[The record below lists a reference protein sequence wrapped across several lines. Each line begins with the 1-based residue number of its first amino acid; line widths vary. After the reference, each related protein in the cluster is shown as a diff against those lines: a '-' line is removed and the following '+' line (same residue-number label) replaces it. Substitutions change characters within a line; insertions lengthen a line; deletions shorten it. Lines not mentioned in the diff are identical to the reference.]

1 MASSYTSL
9 LGFVQP
15 TTGELTNTWG
25 GVVNSQLTQ
34 LVEDAIA
41 SASTQSVTAGDWTLT
56 TTAGGA
62 QNEARS
68 AALIVTGTPGTTRN
82 IYAPKQAKLYVVINN
97 SDSNVV
103 LKGGPTSP
111 TTGVTV
117 VAGGVSLAAWNTNTG
132 DFVAAAAG
140 VSSLTAGSGVSVSAS
155 TGAVTVANT
164 GVTSAVA
171 GTGIGVSGATG
182 AVTFTNSGVTSIVAG
197 SGITVSGATG
207 AVTVNASAGGINSQV
222 FTSSGTFTIP
232 SGVTKLKMTIVGGGG
247 AGSTATAASG
257 GYEGAGGGGGGL
269 AIKYLTGLTPGNTL
283 TVTVGAAAGTS
294 SVASGTQSI
303 TTVSATGG
311 ANGVTAAVGNGGNG
325 GTGSNGDLNMT
336 GGAGGQ
342 NYLAVSRGGGSG
354 QFINSA
360 GSGGASAGGW
370 GYGGD
375 AGTSATAGTAG
386 RAYGGGGGG
395 GNFNTAG
402 GAGAAGVVLI
412 EW

>member
-97 SDSNVV
+97 SDSSVV

-197 SGITVSGATG
+197 TGITVSGATG
-207 AVTVNASAGGINSQV
+207 AVTVNAAAGGIAAQT

-232 SGVTKLKMTIVGGGG
+232 SGVTAIKMTIVGGGG
-247 AGSTATAASG
+247 AGGSGAAG
-257 GYEGAGGGGGGL
+257 PAGGGGGGGA
-269 AIKYLTGLTPGNTL
+269 AIKFLTGLTPGNTL
-283 TVTVGAAAGTS
+283 TVTVGAAGGTS

-311 ANGVTAAVGNGGNG
+311 AAGGPGSTGGASAAGGI
-325 GTGSNGDLNMT
+325 GSSGDMNIG
-336 GGAGGQ
+336 GGAGGVGISFYI
-342 NYLAVSRGGGSG
+342 NACLGGDMSGVGGSSILGGGG
-354 QFINSA
+354 TNAWLNA
-360 GSGGASAGGW
+360 GAVG
-370 GYGGD
+370 
-375 AGTSATAGTAG
+375 AG

-395 GNFNTAG
+395 GRNGGAG

>member
-62 QNEARS
+62 QNQARS

-97 SDSNVV
+97 SDSSVV

-207 AVTVNASAGGINSQV
+207 AVTVSASAGGINSQV

-247 AGSTATAASG
+247 NGGTGFNGTGFSSGS
-257 GYEGAGGGGGGL
+257 GGGGGGT
-269 AIKYLTGLTPGNTL
+269 AIKYLTGVTPGNTL
-283 TVTVGAAAGTS
+283 SVTVGAATGTS

-311 ANGVTAAVGNGGNG
+311 TSGAFALGGFLVGGVGGL
-325 GTGSNGDLNMT
+325 GSNGDINI
-336 GGAGGQ
+336 GGNPGGPVIGSGCG
-342 NYLAVSRGGGSG
+342 NSPAAAVGGGSTLG
-354 QFINSA
+354 GGGLPISGASNVA
-360 GSGGASAGGW
+360 GNPGRGPGGGASGSFQ
-370 GYGGD
+370 
-375 AGTSATAGTAG
+375 TSSVAS
-386 RAYGGGGGG
+386 
-395 GNFNTAG
+395 
-402 GAGAAGVVLI
+402 GAAGVVLI

>member
-97 SDSNVV
+97 SDSSVV

-207 AVTVNASAGGINSQV
+207 AVTVSASAGGINSQV

-247 AGSTATAASG
+247 NGRG
-257 GYEGAGGGGGGL
+257 GTDVSNGGGGGGGA
-269 AIKYLTGLTPGNTL
+269 AIKYLTGITPGNTL

-311 ANGVTAAVGNGGNG
+311 STPTVTQTAGVGGV
-325 GTGSNGDLNMT
+325 GSNGDLNIK
-336 GGAGGQ
+336 GAGGGPGITISQ
-342 NYLAVSRGGGSG
+342 GYPCTYAIGLSGEGGSSILGGGAANRSDSGAGSAGGNYGGGGSG
-354 QFINSA
+354 TVST
-360 GSGGASAGGW
+360 G
-370 GYGGD
+370 
-375 AGTSATAGTAG
+375 GTS
-386 RAYGGGGGG
+386 YS
-395 GNFNTAG
+395 G

>member
-97 SDSNVV
+97 SDSSVV

-140 VSSLTAGSGVSVSAS
+140 VSSLTAGTGVSVSAS

-232 SGVTKLKMTIVGGGG
+232 SGVTKVKITALGGGGGG
-247 AGSTATAASG
+247 AGVPGSCLFTPGYSG
-257 GYEGAGGGGGGL
+257 GYGGT
-269 AIKYLTGLTPGNTL
+269 AIAYVTGLTPGGTISI
-283 TVTVGAAAGTS
+283 TVGAGGTAGAAGNN
-294 SVASGTQSI
+294 A
-303 TTVSATGG
+303 
-311 ANGVTAAVGNGGNG
+311 
-325 GTGSNGDLNMT
+325 
-336 GGAGGQ
+336 GGAGGTSSAGA
-342 NYLAVSRGGGSG
+342 YASASGGVGGGNTSG
-354 QFINSA
+354 TWGAGGAGTVGTFIGKGAGGATVTNGSLFGIGGA
-360 GSGGASAGGW
+360 TRTTDGTGNAGTGYGAPGSGGATSSA
-370 GYGGD
+370 
-375 AGTSATAGTAG
+375 AT
-386 RAYGGGGGG
+386 
-395 GNFNTAG
+395 FAG
-402 GAGAAGVVLI
+402 GAGSAGMVLV